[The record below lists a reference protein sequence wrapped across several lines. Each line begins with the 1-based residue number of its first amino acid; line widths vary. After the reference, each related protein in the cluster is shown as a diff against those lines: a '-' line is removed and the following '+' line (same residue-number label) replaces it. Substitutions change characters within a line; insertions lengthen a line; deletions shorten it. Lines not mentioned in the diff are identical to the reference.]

1 MNNLET
7 ITLEGTIYFDP
18 EDKTNKHKS
27 QTSWKKMAMVIIK
40 GDVTQYYAWFIKKRF
55 GLDLTKPLRGA
66 HISFINDSIDE
77 MTTHCKTKAEK
88 RALWEKVK
96 KKYHR
101 KKIQIVLDIKPHI
114 ETPHWWL
121 IVPHSERGELQAI
134 RDELGFINRKTG
146 LSKPFFGMHMTI
158 GSAVDKRSDV
168 KNDAGGT
175 NAKLMNL
182 AHSVYIKKLI
192 DKGQIK
198 F

>member
-18 EDKTNKHKS
+18 EDKTTKHKS

-40 GDVTQYYAWFIKKRF
+40 GDITEYYAWFIKKRF

-77 MTTHCKTKAEK
+77 MTTHCNTKAER

-101 KKIQIVLDIKPHI
+101 KKIQIVLDVKPLI
-114 ETPHWWL
+114 QTPHWWL

-158 GSAVDKRSDV
+158 GSAIDKKSDV

-175 NAKLMNL
+175 NAKVMNL
-182 AHSVYIKKLI
+182 PHSDYIKKLI